1 MQIQKQ
7 EVVVGKAA
15 KPIPVMILGVLVG
28 HKSYPMKKYLFVLL
42 IVVGVVMF
50 MYKDQVKKTVA
61 DDSSMFGIG
70 ELLLLLS
77 LTMDGLTGAVQE
89 RIKSESS
96 PSAYAMML
104 NTNIVIIQRLE
115 AGESNVTIAKEFG
128 VNHSTISTIKKNK
141 HKIEPLFNANVLKPK
156 LGLIVS
162 RRGTILSLEKLLSGD
177 SLSVEQS
184 DVTEWLARVWPNLRA
199 RFTDDEIFNAD
210 ETGLFYK
217 LTPDKTLKFRG
228 EKCSGGKLSKDRITV
243 MVAANM
249 SGTTKKKLLVIGK
262 SKNPKCFK
270 NLRSLPVVN
279 ESNRKAWMT
288 SDIFVKWVRNWDRD
302 LTKQKKKFLLL
313 VDNCPAHP
321 SIGDLKSITL
331 IFLPPNATSVLQPM
345 DQGIIRALKSNFRKN
360 LVLKIVANLDA
371 NVDTNA
377 GKHPKIMILDA
388 ILIIYD
394 AWNKLTSASIFNC
407 FKHAGFVQDS
417 ATLVAN
423 NDDTDDEVP
432 LSILA
437 RALNNQLPIGNE
449 ELKQYSAI
457 DDDLA
462 TCEEPTEEN
471 IVQNIIGNSHDS
483 DDNNEDDLEEN
494 CTTPSV
500 SEAIKA
506 AEVLNVHAD
515 NRADV
520 LPDGKQSPPP
530 MDT

>member
-1 MQIQKQ
+1 M
-7 EVVVGKAA
+7 ASA
-15 KPIPVMILGVLVG
+15 KRKCFSIEE
-28 HKSYPMKKYLFVLL
+28 KS
-42 IVVGVVMF
+42 
-50 MYKDQVKKTVA
+50 
-61 DDSSMFGIG
+61 
-70 ELLLLLS
+70 
-77 LTMDGLTGAVQE
+77 
-89 RIKSESS
+89 
-96 PSAYAMML
+96 
-104 NTNIVIIQRLE
+104 VIIQRLE

-156 LGLIVS
+156 RVRVSSQGQVEEALLQWFKLQRNRGIPINGPMLQEKANFFANELNIPNFDCSASWINRFKTRHNIVA
-162 RRGTILSLEKLLSGD
+162 GKIAGE

-249 SGTTKKKLLVIGK
+249 SGTTKKKLLIIGK
-262 SKNPKCFK
+262 SKNPRCFK
-270 NLRSLPVVN
+270 NVRSLPVDY

-302 LTKQKKKFLLL
+302 LTKQKKKILLL

-321 SIGDLKSITL
+321 SISDLKSITL
-331 IFLPPNATSVLQPM
+331 IFLPPNTTSVLQPM

-360 LVLKIVANLDA
+360 LVLKIVASLDA

-377 GKHPKIMILDA
+377 GKHPKITILDA
-388 ILIIYD
+388 ILMIYD
-394 AWNKLTSASIFNC
+394 AWNKLTSAAIFNC
-407 FKHAGFVQDS
+407 FKHAGFVRDS
-417 ATLVAN
+417 ASVVAN
-423 NDDTDDEVP
+423 NDDTDDDVP

-471 IVQNIIGNSHDS
+471 IVQNIIVNSHDS

-494 CTTPSV
+494 CTIPSV

-506 AEVLNVHAD
+506 AEVLNVFVHSNFEDDTIKSHMSRLYNAVRTSYYT
-515 NRADV
+515 NKTR
-520 LPDGKQSPPP
+520 KQTKIT
-530 MDT
+530 DFLH